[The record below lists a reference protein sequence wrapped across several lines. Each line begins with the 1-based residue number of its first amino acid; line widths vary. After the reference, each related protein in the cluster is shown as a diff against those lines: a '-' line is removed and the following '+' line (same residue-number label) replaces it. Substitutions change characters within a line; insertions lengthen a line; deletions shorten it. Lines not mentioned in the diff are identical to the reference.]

1 MDNRHNIVN
10 LKTYQASCT
19 NCNLKDFC
27 LASHLDVMELEQFEK
42 IVERSQ
48 PLQRGQ
54 HLYRQSDQFHN
65 IYIVKSGSIKNYITM
80 QDGAEYIFGFY
91 LPGELLAL
99 DSIAK
104 GEHASSAIAQETTYI
119 CKILYPSFEQLCHQI
134 PHLQEKLFQI
144 AASKI
149 ASAHD
154 WQLLLAQ
161 RNSEKRFAVFLLNQ
175 SDRIGKNGY
184 SKNVFYLSM
193 ARQDIANYLG
203 LACET
208 ISRLFTRFNNE
219 GILQVKKKLIHI
231 RDQKRLMAIAS
242 PTGLYPVQTAY
253 RSELNSEN

>member
-1 MDNRHNIVN
+1 MDDRHNIVN

-19 NCNLKDFC
+19 NCKLKDLC
-27 LASHLDVMELEQFEK
+27 LASHLDVKELEKFER
-42 IVERSQ
+42 IVEHSQ

-54 HLYRQSDQFHN
+54 HLYRQSDKFHN

-80 QDGAEYIFGFY
+80 QDGDACIFGFY

-104 GEHASSAIAQETTYI
+104 GEYASSAIAQQTTYI
-119 CKILYPSFEQLCHQI
+119 CKIPYPSFERLCQQI

-149 ASAHD
+149 AKAYNR
-154 WQLLLAQ
+154 QLLLSQ
-161 RNSEKRFAVFLLNQ
+161 RNSEERFAVFLLNQ

-193 ARQDIANYLG
+193 ARRDIANYLG

-219 GILQVKKKLIHI
+219 GILQVKKKLIRI

-253 RSELNSEN
+253 RSELNSES